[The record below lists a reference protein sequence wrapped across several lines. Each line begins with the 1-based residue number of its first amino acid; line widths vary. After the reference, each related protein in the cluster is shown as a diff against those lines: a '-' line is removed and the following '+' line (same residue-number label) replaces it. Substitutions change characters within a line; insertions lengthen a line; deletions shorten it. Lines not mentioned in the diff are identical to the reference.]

1 MTEGRVKYRKS
12 LPGYMAHRHSQRT
25 DTWECSGLWFGTG
38 KVLGPNVNVHAVLND
53 ILLQYEKMMKLIAK
67 TAACLTAGRIQVS
80 QKYWAIQKL
89 FPLWY
94 LEKHTIP
101 RSTIV
106 KKKKCWKRISRGI
119 HSDRWKQGSHSAPY
133 NLSINIQHKHQGWFY
148 LKIFSW

>member
-53 ILLQYEKMMKLIAK
+53 TLLQYEKMLKLIAK
-67 TAACLTAGRIQVS
+67 TAACLTAGRIQFS

-94 LEKHTIP
+94 LEKHTIS

-106 KKKKCWKRISRGI
+106 KKKNVEREFQGEYILTGGNKAATLLHITYQLIS
-119 HSDRWKQGSHSAPY
+119 
-133 NLSINIQHKHQGWFY
+133 SINIKGDF
-148 LKIFSW
+148 ISRFFSW